1 MKRALDIAA
10 AIVGLVFAVPII
22 AAAAIAIRLDSPG
35 PALFC
40 QTRVG
45 RRRQLFTCYKL
56 RTMHVGTAERAT
68 HLIGEAAITRFG
80 RFARRTKLDEVPQL
94 FNVLTGDMS
103 LVGPRPCL
111 PSQTE
116 LVEARSRL
124 GVFEAR
130 PGVTG
135 LAQIQ
140 GVDMSTPQRLAELD
154 SEYLR
159 SRTLAG
165 DLRIIV
171 ATIFG
176 GSASPGPK

>member
-10 AIVGLVFAVPII
+10 AVVGLVFAWPII
-22 AAAAIAIRLDSPG
+22 LVAAIAIRLDSPG

-56 RTMHVGTAERAT
+56 RTMHVGTAQRAT
-68 HLIGEAAITRFG
+68 HLVADDAITRFG

-94 FNVLTGDMS
+94 FNVLIGNMS

-124 GVFEAR
+124 GVYEAR

-154 SEYLR
+154 SAYLR
-159 SRTLAG
+159 SRTFAG
-165 DLRIIV
+165 DLRIIA
-171 ATIFG
+171 ATILG
-176 GSASPGPK
+176 GRASLKPQ

>member
-1 MKRALDIAA
+1 MKRGLDIVAS
-10 AIVGLVFAVPII
+10 IVGLIFAWPVILVAVI
-22 AAAAIAIRLDSPG
+22 AVRLDSQG

-45 RRRQLFTCYKL
+45 RHRRPFTCYKL
-56 RTMHVGTAERAT
+56 RTMHIGTAQRAT
-68 HLIGEAAITRFG
+68 HLVGDDAITRFG

-94 FNVLTGDMS
+94 FNVLIGDMS

-124 GVFEAR
+124 GVYEAR
-130 PGVTG
+130 PGITG

-154 SEYLR
+154 SAYLS
-159 SRTLAG
+159 SRTFAG

-171 ATIFG
+171 ATFVG
-176 GSASPGPK
+176 RAAP